1 MRIALLSGEYPPQ
14 PGGIGDYT
22 RALGSAL
29 AALGHGSVVLTIQ
42 GGQLLCYDLAAAER
56 APEPI
61 APVRGWG
68 WASWT
73 ALRRALAELQ
83 PDVLHIQ
90 YQTGAFAMH
99 PAINFLPWRLRAQT
113 PRPRI
118 AVTAHDLLPPY
129 LFPKAGPARRRVTA
143 ALLACADALVLTNR
157 ADLATAAEMARRPA
171 TLIPIGSNI
180 DAAPPPDFNR
190 AAWRARLGV
199 EAEQPLIAFFGL
211 LSRSKGVDTLLAAL
225 AQVPSDARLLVVGGE
240 ATAPADRAYAA
251 ALQRTIAANGL
262 SERVTITGHCPPAD
276 VSAHLLAA
284 DVVALPFADGAS
296 FRRGSLLAALAHG
309 RPVVTTQPA
318 TPTPE
323 LADGENVLLIPPGD
337 APALAIA
344 MRRVLADT
352 ELRARL
358 ETNGLALAQ
367 QFGWQAIAR
376 QHEALYT
383 GMLARKT

>member
-129 LFPKAGPARRRVTA
+129 LFPKGGPARRWVTA

-190 AAWRARLGV
+190 AAWRARLDV

-225 AQVPSDARLLVVGGE
+225 AQVPSDARLLVVSEMFFAGWR
-240 ATAPADRAYAA
+240 ATIDGAEVPTLRANYLFRGVVVPPGAHTVVFEYRPLVAMFGA
-251 ALQRTIAANGL
+251 ALSL
-262 SERVTITGHCPPAD
+262 
-276 VSAHLLAA
+276 
-284 DVVALPFADGAS
+284 VALVVGAW
-296 FRRGSLLAALAHG
+296 LV
-309 RPVVTTQPA
+309 RPV
-318 TPTPE
+318 
-323 LADGENVLLIPPGD
+323 
-337 APALAIA
+337 
-344 MRRVLADT
+344 R
-352 ELRARL
+352 
-358 ETNGLALAQ
+358 
-367 QFGWQAIAR
+367 
-376 QHEALYT
+376 
-383 GMLARKT
+383 

>member
-22 RALGSAL
+22 RALGVAL

-42 GGQLLCYDLAAAER
+42 GGQLLRYDLAAAER
-56 APEPI
+56 APQPI
-61 APVRGWG
+61 APARG
-68 WASWT
+68 WASWP
-73 ALRRALAELQ
+73 ALRRALAETR

-90 YQTGAFAMH
+90 YQTGAFAMR
-99 PAINFLPWRLRAQT
+99 PAINFLPWRLRAQAQ
-113 PRPRI
+113 RPRI

-129 LFPKAGPARRRVTA
+129 LFPKAGPARRWVTA
-143 ALLACADALVLTNR
+143 ALLAGADSLVLTNS
-157 ADLATAAEMARRPA
+157 ADLATAADMTRRPA
-171 TLIPIGSNI
+171 TIIPIGSNI
-180 DAAPPPDFNR
+180 EVAPPPDFER

-199 EAEQPLIAFFGL
+199 AAEGPLIAFFGL
-211 LSRSKGVDTLLAAL
+211 MSRSKGLDTLLAAL
-225 AQVPSDARLLVVGGE
+225 PQLPDDTRLLVVGGA
-240 ATAPADRAYAA
+240 ATAPADRTYAA
-251 ALQRTIAANGL
+251 SIQQAIAATGL
-262 SERVTITGHCPPAD
+262 GQRVTIAGHCPPAE

-309 RPVVTTQPA
+309 RPVVTTRPA

-337 APALAIA
+337 APALASAI
-344 MRRVLADT
+344 RRVLADMA
-352 ELRARL
+352 LRTRL
-358 ETNGLALAQ
+358 ETGGPLLAQ
-367 QFGWQAIAR
+367 QFGWDAIAR
-376 QHEALYT
+376 QHEALYV